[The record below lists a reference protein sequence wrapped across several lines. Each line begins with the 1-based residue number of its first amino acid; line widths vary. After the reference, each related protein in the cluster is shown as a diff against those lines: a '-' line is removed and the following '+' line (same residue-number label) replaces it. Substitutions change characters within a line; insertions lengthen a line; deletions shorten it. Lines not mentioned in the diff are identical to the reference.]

1 MVQVASL
8 SFTLHNIM
16 VFTSSLSTIGNI
28 PALCCAPNQSVAEC
42 LEQILQAMLG
52 QRGVPL

>member
-1 MVQVASL
+1 MYM
-8 SFTLHNIM
+8 FIKITH
-16 VFTSSLSTIGNI
+16 TTDNI